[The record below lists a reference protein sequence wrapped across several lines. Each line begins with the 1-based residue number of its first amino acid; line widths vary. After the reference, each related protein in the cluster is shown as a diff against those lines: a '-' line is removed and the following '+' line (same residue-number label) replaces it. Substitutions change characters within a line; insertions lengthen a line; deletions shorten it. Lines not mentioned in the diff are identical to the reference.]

1 MQDTDPT
8 PAVSQAPVLAAWLR
22 LALTPGVGP
31 VTANALLDRF
41 KTPKSIFSASHAALR
56 KHASDAQAR
65 ALLAPVDG
73 VLQAAI
79 DAALAW
85 QAQPGN
91 HLLRR
96 CDAAYPA
103 LLRDLRDAPPLLYA
117 KGRTALLSGAALAI
131 VGSRNATVQGR
142 ATATTFAEALS
153 AAGISIVSGLA
164 LGIDAA
170 AHEGGLRGLG
180 STIAVVGTGADR
192 IYPRRNR
199 ELAHR
204 IASEGCV
211 LSEYPL
217 GTAPLP
223 ENFPKRNRLI
233 SAMTCGVLV
242 VEAAAK
248 SGSLITAELANDQGR
263 DVFAIPGSIHSPLSA
278 GCHKLI
284 QSGARL
290 IGSPGELLL
299 ALSHAPLVRAALPTP
314 APAPVEPDPLADL
327 LETLGQGPVHGDTLA
342 ELTTIPPGKL
352 SAQLVSLELAGKVER
367 LPGGLFQRVNR

>member
-8 PAVSQAPVLAAWLR
+8 PAVSQAPALVAWLR

-31 VTANALLDRF
+31 VTAGALLARF
-41 KTPKSIFSASHAALR
+41 NSPDAIFSASHAALR
-56 KHASDAQAR
+56 ADASDAQAR

-73 VLQAAI
+73 ALAAAI
-79 DAALAW
+79 DAAMDW
-85 QAQPGN
+85 QAQSGN
-91 HLLRR
+91 SILTQH
-96 CDAAYPA
+96 DAAYPS
-103 LLRDLRDAPPLLYA
+103 LLQPLRDKPTLLYA
-117 KGRTALLSGAALAI
+117 KGRTALLAGAALAI
-131 VGSRNATVQGR
+131 VGSRNATTQGR
-142 ATATTFAEALS
+142 LTASTFAEALS
-153 AAGISIVSGLA
+153 SAGISIVSGLA

-170 AHEGGLRGLG
+170 AHEGGLRGVA

-199 ELAHR
+199 DLAHR

-217 GTAPLP
+217 GTPPLA

-233 SAMTCGVLV
+233 SAMSCGVLV

-248 SGSLITAELANDQGR
+248 SGSLITADVANDQGR

-290 IGSPGELLL
+290 ISSPGELML
-299 ALSHAPLVRAALPTP
+299 ALARSPLVCAAVP
-314 APAPVEPDPLADL
+314 APEADPELSSL
-327 LETLGQGPVHGDTLA
+327 LDTLGQGPIHGDMLA
-342 ELTTIPPGKL
+342 ELTTMSPGKL
-352 SAQLVSLELAGKVER
+352 SAQLVTLELAGQVER
-367 LPGGLFQRVNR
+367 LPGGLFQRLNR

>member
-22 LALTPGVGP
+22 LVLTPGVGP

-73 VLQAAI
+73 ALQAAI

-85 QAQPGN
+85 QSEPGN

-96 CDAAYPA
+96 GDATYPA
-103 LLRDLRDAPPLLYA
+103 LLRTLRDAPPLLYA
-117 KGRTALLSGAALAI
+117 KGRTDLLPGAALAI

-142 ATATTFAEALS
+142 ATASAFAEALS
-153 AAGISIVSGLA
+153 GAGISIVSGLA

-170 AHEGGLRGLG
+170 AHEGGLRGPG

-199 ELAHR
+199 DLAHR
-204 IASEGCV
+204 IASDGCV

-217 GTAPLP
+217 GTPPLA

-233 SAMTCGVLV
+233 SGMSCGVLV

-248 SGSLITAELANDQGR
+248 SGSLITAEVANDQGR
-263 DVFAIPGSIHSPLSA
+263 DVFAIPGSIHSLLSA

-290 IGSPGELLL
+290 IASPGELLV
-299 ALSHAPLVRAALPTP
+299 ALSRAPLVRAALPAP
-314 APAPVEPDPLADL
+314 APAESDELARL
-327 LETLGQGPVHGDTLA
+327 LETLGQGPLHGDTLA
-342 ELTTIPPGKL
+342 ELTTMHPGNL
-352 SAQLVSLELAGKVER
+352 SAQLVALELAGKVER

>member
-1 MQDTDPT
+1 
-8 PAVSQAPVLAAWLR
+8 
-22 LALTPGVGP
+22 VGP
-31 VTANALLDRF
+31 VTANALLARF

-96 CDAAYPA
+96 CDAAYPS
-103 LLRDLRDAPPLLYA
+103 LLRNLRDAPPLLYA
-117 KGRTALLSGAALAI
+117 KGRTELLSGAALAM

-142 ATATTFAEALS
+142 ATASAFAEALS

-170 AHEGGLRGLG
+170 AHEGGLRGPG

-217 GTAPLP
+217 GTEPLP

-233 SAMTCGVLV
+233 SAMACGVLV

-290 IGSPGELLL
+290 IGSPGELLV
-299 ALSHAPLVRAALPTP
+299 ALSHAPLVRAALPAP
-314 APAPVEPDPLADL
+314 APAPAEPDALADL
-327 LETLGQGPVHGDTLA
+327 LETLGQGPVHGDILA
-342 ELTTIPPGKL
+342 ALTTIPPGKL
-352 SAQLVSLELAGKVER
+352 SAQLVALELAGQVER